1 MHEPSSSISVWID
14 FIMMMMMIIVM
25 MMVVIMM
32 MPLCWWYP
40 CPIFYLHSYLL
51 VLKLAVFA
59 NTCCTSWVTQNSLSI
74 SFLWRQIIQKKKMRG
89 INKNVLNMIWYRL
102 DNTYMCDIL
111 CRQLYWHCFSF
122 LVHRCEKTFLRR
134 RGGHQVIFNAIR

>member
-40 CPIFYLHSYLL
+40 CPIFYLHSY
-51 VLKLAVFA
+51 KLAVFA
-59 NTCCTSWVTQNSLSI
+59 CCTSWVTQNSLSI